1 MRTVPGMLSTAK
13 IRCGSWRYYANQ
25 VGQGACEYFL
35 GVGEAPGRWY
45 GRGVGQLGL
54 EVGGEVREWQLE
66 ATFGRAIHPTDR
78 VQLGRGWRSDG
89 VTGYDLCFSAP
100 KSVSTLW
107 ALGGGDVAA
116 AVTAA
121 HAAAVRA
128 GLDYLDTHAAFSRVG
143 RDGLTQVDT
152 EGFAAAVFDHR
163 TSRAGDPQLHT
174 HALVLNKLACADGG
188 WRTVDGHEVY
198 AHKKSAGAIYQAALR
213 SELTRR
219 LGVDWTAVSR
229 DGQAEIA
236 GIPTG
241 LIKRWSSRTAQTLA
255 DAEPV
260 IAAYEAQLGRPLSS
274 AERTAVVKVAVIK
287 TRTAK
292 EQVDIVSLTDR
303 WHTEATELG
312 WTPDRLRHAVRTAA
326 GDHGRSDPAE
336 IDRLVGEA
344 VLAAGARKA
353 VFSRS
358 DLAVEVAAR
367 LPTAGLTAE
376 GARAWVERLTD
387 QALTSSEAVGL
398 LPEPDG
404 PARGSDARY
413 ASATTLGQ
421 ELEIVEFAD
430 TGRSSGAAICPG
442 PVVSDACVRAGLD
455 PTQTSAVNV
464 LTRSGDRLS
473 VLVAPAGTGKTTTL
487 EAAVLAWAASGRQV
501 MGLAPSARAAKE
513 LAAATGMAAD
523 TVAKYLHEQQHWPV
537 DPAYR
542 LRRGGVLIVDEASM
556 LATGD
561 LHAIT
566 REVAAVGGKLLLV
579 GDPAQITAIDAA
591 GGMLPALAERLGAP
605 SPAVVHRIQRVWE
618 RFASL
623 QLRVG
628 NPACIPDYLDHDRV
642 HPVPS
647 DADPYDTVLADYR
660 RLSTRGG
667 RVLLLARTHDDVT
680 ELNARARHHALSIGE
695 VRGEPL
701 LTVGDHDWR
710 VGDRLRVTRNHRRI
724 PVGTDHLRNGDI
736 FTVTGRTA
744 AGLTVQRLDGP
755 ELAVLPHAYLTEH
768 ATYGWASTIDT
779 AQGATVDHSLTLAR
793 PGLDRTRLYV
803 AMTRG
808 RETNHIYLAGEPD
821 PEITPS
827 DWQRRPINP
836 ADQLERILATTG
848 DTAAAHTRLPDVA
861 VIARPTRTE
870 TRWMPRNNRRDIG
883 SLDPEREPYRY
894 HVPEPDRV
902 YGLSR

>member
-1 MRTVPGMLSTAK
+1 MRTVRLMLSTAK

-25 VGQGACEYFL
+25 VGHGACEYFL

-45 GRGVGQLGL
+45 GRGVVQLGL
-54 EVGGEVREWQLE
+54 DVGGHVREWQLE
-66 ATFGRAIHPTDR
+66 ATFGRALHPVGR
-78 VQLGRGWRSDG
+78 FQLGRGWRSDG

-116 AVTAA
+116 LVTAA

-213 SELTRR
+213 AELTRR
-219 LGVDWTAVSR
+219 LGVGWTEVSK

-236 GIPTG
+236 GVPTG
-241 LIKRWSSRTAQTLA
+241 LMTRWSARTAQTLA

-260 IAAYEAQLGRPLSS
+260 IAAYEAELGRPLTS

-287 TRTAK
+287 TRPDK
-292 EQVDIVSLTDR
+292 EQVDIISLTER
-303 WHTEATELG
+303 WHAEAAALG
-312 WTPDRLRHAVRTAA
+312 WTPHRLRDAVDMAV
-326 GDHGRSDPAE
+326 GDHARFDQSD
-336 IDRLVGEA
+336 IDGLLIEA
-344 VLAAGARKA
+344 VMAAGARRA

-367 LPTAGLTAE
+367 LPAAGLKAD
-376 GARAWVERLTD
+376 AVRDWVERLTD
-387 QALTSSEAVGL
+387 DALRTSEAVTL
-398 LPEPDG
+398 TPERDG
-404 PARGSDARY
+404 PVRSSDARY
-413 ASATTLGQ
+413 ASAATLGE
-421 ELEIVEFAD
+421 ELEILEFAD
-430 TGRSSGAAICPG
+430 AGRRSGTAICPST
-442 PVVSDACVRAGLD
+442 VVRDACARAGLD

-464 LTRSGDRLS
+464 LTRSGDQLG
-473 VLVAPAGTGKTTTL
+473 VLVAPAGTGKTTTI

-501 MGLAPSARAAKE
+501 MGLAPSARAARE
-513 LAAATGMAAD
+513 LNAATGMAAD

-556 LATGD
+556 LATAD

-566 REVAAVGGKLLLV
+566 RQVAAVGGKLLLV

-591 GGMLPALAERLGAP
+591 GGMLPALANRLGAP
-605 SPAVVHRIQRVWE
+605 SLAVVHRIGRVWE
-618 RFASL
+618 RAASL

-642 HPVPS
+642 HPIAL
-647 DADPYDTVLADYR
+647 DADPYDTVLTHYR
-660 RLSTRGG
+660 RLSVRGG
-667 RVLLLARTHDDVT
+667 RVLLLARTHDDV
-680 ELNARARHHALSIGE
+680 EALNTRARHHAISIGE

-701 LTVGDHDWR
+701 LTAGDHDWR
-710 VGDRLRVTRNHRRI
+710 VGDRLRVTRNNRRI
-724 PVGTDHLRNGDI
+724 PVGADHLRNGDI
-736 FTVTGRTA
+736 FTVTGRTD

-755 ELAVLPHAYLTEH
+755 ELAVLPHDYMSDH

-779 AQGATVDHSLTLAR
+779 AQGGTADHSLTLAR

-803 AMTRG
+803 AMSRG

-821 PEITPS
+821 PEITPR

-836 ADQLERILATTG
+836 TDQLERILATTG
-848 DTAAAHTRLPDVA
+848 DTAAAHTRLPDAA
-861 VIARPTRTE
+861 VVHRPTRTE
-870 TRWMPRNNRRDIG
+870 MRWMPGPVRRG
-883 SLDPEREPYRY
+883 TGLDRERDPYRQ
-894 HVPEPDRV
+894 HAPEPDCG
-902 YGLSR
+902 YGISR